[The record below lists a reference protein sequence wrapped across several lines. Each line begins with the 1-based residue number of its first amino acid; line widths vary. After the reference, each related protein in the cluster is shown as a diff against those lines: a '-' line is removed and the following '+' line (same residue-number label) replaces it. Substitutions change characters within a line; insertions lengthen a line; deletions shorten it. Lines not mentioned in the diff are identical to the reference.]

1 MTSLGEVDVAAVGA
15 GIVGCSFAALATRI
29 RPDLTVA
36 LVTKNSIFS
45 VTNTQLS
52 LGVDLPYGADGRAM
66 DLSND
71 SVRAREIL
79 ATVSPSLRGRRQSA
93 IRVLRRAE
101 AASLRMAGQRWEFTP
116 DDDLV
121 TCDSPAVVVH
131 LPEEVVAQL
140 AGWVHVSGSG
150 VVYENFDLAGWERAG
165 ERIRLTDHGGRE
177 LLCRYVFV
185 ALGSG
190 LTSSPF
196 AGLAPSGLERRRV
209 AAVRLRIEALQ
220 WGGAYLFASAP
231 AALVSG
237 EQPGTFWMR
246 LDGRTPLAGTDAV
259 LTGFSQADR
268 LELDRIRVDYLS
280 AVGVDVLEHRAGDD
294 LYAPPATPPVVR
306 VQDGIAVSTGCDG
319 TGDGLGPGVA
329 RNALRLL
336 GLA

>member
-1 MTSLGEVDVAAVGA
+1 MTSLGEVDVAALGA
-15 GIVGCSFAALATRI
+15 GIVGCSFAALATRV

-36 LVTKNSIFS
+36 LVTKDSIFS

-52 LGVDLPYGADGRAM
+52 LGVDLPSGVDGRAAG
-66 DLSND
+66 LSTD
-71 SVRAREIL
+71 SERAREIL
-79 ATVSPSLRGRRQSA
+79 ATVCPSLRGRRQSA
-93 IRVLRRAE
+93 IQVLRRAE
-101 AASLRMAGQRWEFTP
+101 ATSLPVAGQRWEFNP
-116 DDDLV
+116 DGDMV

-150 VVYENFDLAGWERAG
+150 VVHENFDVAGWDRDG

-190 LTSSPF
+190 LMSSPF
-196 AGLAPSGLERRRV
+196 AGLAPPGLERRRV
-209 AAVRLRIEALQ
+209 AAARLRIEALQ
-220 WGGAYLFASAP
+220 WGGAYLFAPAR

-237 EQPGTFWMR
+237 EQPGTFWLR
-246 LDGRTPLAGTDAV
+246 LDGRTRLAGTDAV
-259 LTGFSQADR
+259 AEGFSQGDR
-268 LELDRIRVDYLS
+268 VELDRIRVDYLTG
-280 AVGVDVLEHRAGDD
+280 VGVDVLEHRAGDD
-294 LYAPPATPPVVR
+294 LYAPPDTPPVVR
-306 VQDGIAVSTGCDG
+306 VHDGIAVSTGCDG

-329 RNALRLL
+329 RTALRLL